1 MIPGGG
7 RLAGVRGGPGGLA
20 APVALVALVALVVAG
35 CSPASAERGDGPEP
49 ASARPAGGSAASGGA
64 PSTTVGGLEAARG
77 FRSTRG
83 YEATPD
89 PVRLKIPR
97 IGVDTG
103 LQRLGLEQ
111 DGTVAVPEGP
121 HQWDMAG
128 WYAGGTHPDDPKGT
142 RPGDPGS
149 AVILGHVDS
158 RVDGPA
164 VFFRLRELRRGD
176 EIKVVRADGS
186 TVRFAVDRTE
196 QFPKSRFPT
205 DDVYYPTG
213 TPELRLVTCGGSFDA
228 TARHYRS
235 NVIVFATL
243 RS

>member
-1 MIPGGG
+1 MSPG
-7 RLAGVRGGPGGLA
+7 RARPLAVLY
-20 APVALVALVALVVAG
+20 ALLALVVAG
-35 CSPASAERGDGPEP
+35 CSEASAERGDGP
-49 ASARPAGGSAASGGA
+49 RPATTAGGPA
-64 PSTTVGGLEAARG
+64 TTVGGLEAARG

-83 YEATPD
+83 YQATPD
-89 PVRLKIPR
+89 PVRLKIPA

-111 DGTVAVPEGP
+111 DGTVAVPKGP
-121 HQWDMAG
+121 HEWDMAG
-128 WYAGGTHPDDPKGT
+128 WYAGGARPGDPEGT

-158 RVDGPA
+158 KADGPA

-176 EIKVVRADGS
+176 EIRVVRADGS
-186 TVRFAVDRTE
+186 TVRFTVDRAE
-196 QFPKSRFPT
+196 QYLKSRFPT
-205 DDVYYPTG
+205 DDVYYPTL

-228 TARHYRS
+228 TAGHYRS
-235 NVIVFATL
+235 NVIVFATV